1 MIFNIYCF
9 RSVHVFL
16 WFRLIYNFNQTHE
29 YAGMCVC
36 RRSRRRYG
44 FWFMR
49 DTGMRPIQIG
59 MRIRIGL
66 DWTGLHW
73 LDCIQ
78 YGTINMED
86 DVCKRT
92 RQEAQV
98 NLAGGAGGEMTGL
111 SPINKPSC
119 RGRRHQS
126 CGQGWGS
133 LAQLR
138 DGCSGIFHHF
148 QIDTCWNLP
157 RPIPSP
163 HLYPHLVS
171 LGMCMWY
178 MRLLGVWGRHWP
190 VMRRPND
197 WFAVRAGVKNYC
209 WTLVADVVHHLQ
221 ALMIGQWGWTRRGR
235 RSRENIM
242 NLA

>member
-1 MIFNIYCF
+1 MCVPKEPQALRI
-9 RSVHVFL
+9 
-16 WFRLIYNFNQTHE
+16 LIYERYWDEADTDRAVDTNR
-29 YAGMCVC
+29 AGLDCTDWIGLYTIWHNKYG
-36 RRSRRRYG
+36 RRR
-44 FWFMR
+44 MQK
-49 DTGMRPIQIG
+49 DAT
-59 MRIRIGL
+59 
-66 DWTGLHW
+66 
-73 LDCIQ
+73 
-78 YGTINMED
+78 
-86 DVCKRT
+86 
-92 RQEAQV
+92 
-98 NLAGGAGGEMTGL
+98 GGAGQSGRGGRGKMTGL

-119 RGRRHQS
+119 RGTRHQS

-157 RPIPSP
+157 PPPSTI
-163 HLYPHLVS
+163 LILS
-171 LGMCMWY
+171 RCCMWY

-221 ALMIGQWGWTRRGR
+221 AIMIGQWGWTRRGR
-235 RSRENIM
+235 RSMGNKM

>member
-1 MIFNIYCF
+1 MNMQ
-9 RSVHVFL
+9 V
-16 WFRLIYNFNQTHE
+16 
-29 YAGMCVC
+29 CVC

-49 DTGMRPIQIG
+49 DTGMRQIQIG

-66 DWTGLHW
+66 DWMGLDWTRRDRTGLVGLYTIWHNK
-73 LDCIQ
+73 
-78 YGTINMED
+78 YGRRRMQKDAT
-86 DVCKRT
+86 
-92 RQEAQV
+92 
-98 NLAGGAGGEMTGL
+98 GGAGQSGGGEMTGL
-111 SPINKPSC
+111 SPINKPSPK
-119 RGRRHQS
+119 GRHKS

-133 LAQLR
+133 LGQLR

-148 QIDTCWNLP
+148 QIDTCWNSPWLP
-157 RPIPSP
+157 P
-163 HLYPHLVS
+163 HHPHLVS
-171 LGMCMWY
+171 LDIRMWY

-221 ALMIGQWGWTRRGR
+221 ALMIGQGGWTSRGR
-235 RSRENIM
+235 RSIGNKM
-242 NLA
+242 KSA